1 MVDGLL
7 TGESGELGSGG
18 APVAVTGLHH
28 VTVIA
33 GDAQE
38 NLDFYT
44 GLLGL
49 RLVKRTVNQD
59 VTDTYHLFYGDGEGR
74 PGTDITFFPWPNM
87 PPARPGIGLTME
99 VGFSVA
105 EGSLD
110 FWTERLSAAGLEVT
124 SEVRF
129 GDRSIAFRD
138 PHGLGL
144 SLTETM
150 TPLDTAPW
158 DRSTVPESH
167 QIRGFHAVRLWER
180 DLGRTARFLTEGLG
194 FKQTGEHGG
203 WHRFEVAGG
212 GESGGAGGGAGRRV
226 EVRELP
232 DERRGTWGTGAV
244 HHVAFRVDDTD
255 QQAVVRERVARAGQQ
270 PTEFIDR
277 FWFRSIYFK
286 EPGGALFE
294 VATDGPGFTVD
305 EHPGALGERLILPPW
320 LEPRRAEIEAGLP
333 PLGDATTRGG

>member
-1 MVDGLL
+1 M
-7 TGESGELGSGG
+7 
-18 APVAVTGLHH
+18 
-28 VTVIA
+28 IA

-74 PGTDITFFPWPNM
+74 PGTDLTFFPWPDM

-99 VGFSVA
+99 IGFSIA
-105 EGSLD
+105 GGSLD
-110 FWTERLSAAGLEVT
+110 FWTGRLSEAGLDVT
-124 SEVRF
+124 PEVRF
-129 GDRSIAFRD
+129 GENVIQFRD

-144 SLTETM
+144 SLTET
-150 TPLDTAPW
+150 TSPLETVPW
-158 DRSTVPESH
+158 KRSTVPSAH
-167 QIRGFHAVRLWER
+167 QLRGFCGVRLWER

-194 FKQTGEHGG
+194 FKQTGDEGG
-203 WHRFEVAGG
+203 WHRFEV
-212 GESGGAGGGAGRRV
+212 AGGGAGRRV
-226 EVRELP
+226 EVRELS
-232 DERRGTWGTGAV
+232 EQRRGTWGTGAV
-244 HHVAFRVDDTD
+244 HHVAFRVNDVDH
-255 QQAVVRERVARAGQQ
+255 QALVRGRVAQAGQQ
-270 PTEFIDR
+270 PTDVIDR

-305 EHPGALGERLILPPW
+305 EHPDTLGEHLILPPW
-320 LEPRRAEIEAGLP
+320 LETQRADIEAGLP
-333 PLGDATTRGG
+333 TLGMASTGNG